1 MKKILGLFILLLF
14 INSLFITFI
23 TPAYCWVAKDR
34 NEYLFDA
41 RGDDGDLLL
50 NRLSIHDQIKR
61 HELEVSFFAEAQWN
75 IETSEWE
82 KIISGGEIGKYLR
95 KWLYIGQSIQFISG
109 EMLDYMGFDV
119 DANSIDS
126 TTTFALDI
134 SLAKDLSIYMFQQYT
149 TNLEKGVG
157 EYSETGIELNYDIK
171 DSCSVGFGWRH
182 TDRIHNLDTDYVSS
196 SVTLNF

>member
-1 MKKILGLFILLLF
+1 MGKFLGLFIFLLF
-14 INSLFITFI
+14 IHLAFI
-23 TPAYCWVAKDR
+23 AQSYCWDIKDR

-50 NRLSIHDQIKR
+50 NRVSIHDRIKR

-82 KIISGGEIGKYLR
+82 KITSGGEIGKYLH

-109 EMLDYMGFDV
+109 EMLDYMVFDA
-119 DANSIDS
+119 DSNSIDS

-134 SLAKDLSIYMFQQYT
+134 PLAKNLSIYMFEQYA
-149 TNLEKGVG
+149 TNLEKGRG
-157 EYSETGIELNYDIK
+157 EYCETGIGLNYNIK

-182 TDRIHNLDTDYVSS
+182 TDRIHNMDTDYVSTS
-196 SVTLNF
+196 LTLDF